1 MLRVEIASI
10 LLVIWRASTLA
21 AQTAKPLSSRDL
33 SLAAMPDRAD
43 SSVVRRVLGTPDSI
57 ANGDDPSEAAPIP
70 AWWYQDLE
78 VIFLH
83 GHELHGWWLTGPSRT
98 TARGLRV
105 GASRAVVR
113 RLYGAPTNAYGDS
126 ILVYCEPHRPP
137 LPRCMSLWL
146 AGGRVQRIYI
156 GRSID

>member
-83 GHELHGWWLTGPSRT
+83 APRRAVCELGRLALWCVDCTAHPRMPTATPFWYTVSPTGRPYRD
-98 TARGLRV
+98 ACLYGLRAGGYSVFTSV
-105 GASRAVVR
+105 GA
-113 RLYGAPTNAYGDS
+113 LT
-126 ILVYCEPHRPP
+126 ET
-137 LPRCMSLWL
+137 
-146 AGGRVQRIYI
+146 
-156 GRSID
+156 